1 MNNKKIEFSNAKMI
15 EGIIKSVD
23 AISKT
28 LGPKGSCVA
37 IQNSWGNPEITR
49 DGVTVSKSISL
60 ISNESTSKASIG
72 EVNN

>member
-37 IQNSWGNPEITR
+37 IQN
-49 DGVTVSKSISL
+49 
-60 ISNESTSKASIG
+60 
-72 EVNN
+72 